1 MTNPYRSLPSI
12 DAVIADK
19 RVSEIAKLHGH
30 DAVVNLAREIL
41 ETQRIKIS
49 RGGEKSEDTVT
60 LLLARSK
67 SLESRLVGVVNAT
80 GVIIHTNLGRAP
92 LSRSAIEAMRRITTS
107 YSTLEFD
114 LSDGTRSSR
123 DQHLESLLCSLTG
136 AEAALVVNNGASAL
150 LLALAALCAGG
161 EVPISRGQ
169 LVEIGGGF
177 RIPDVMRESGAVI
190 VEVGTTNRT
199 YASDYEMAMND
210 DTKGVL
216 RVHSSNFTTI
226 GFTAST
232 SIADLA
238 EIAERR
244 NLVLIDDLGS
254 GALIDTQEYGLAS
267 EPLVQDSVSA
277 GAHVVLFSGD
287 KLIGGPQAGIIVGRK
302 HEIDL
307 MKRHPLARAVRI
319 DKASIAGLIETLKH
333 YSTGKAI
340 QEIPVWQMI
349 AEPVD
354 QLAMRA
360 RRWARV
366 CPQHCETL
374 EEHSTIGGG
383 SLPGEEI
390 PTVVCAIRPPTG
402 DVDELVMTLRKRPIP
417 IIARIKDERVLLDPR
432 TVDPREDGHVEQALS
447 TICSAHR
454 PTSISGSTSPER

>member
-49 RGGEKSEDTVT
+49 RGGETSEDTVT

-333 YSTGKAI
+333 YSTGNAI
-340 QEIPVWQMI
+340 QEIPVWRMI

>member
-12 DAVIADK
+12 DAVIADE
-19 RVSEIAKLHGH
+19 RVSELAKTHGH
-30 DAVVNLAREIL
+30 DVVVNLAREIL
-41 ETQRIKIS
+41 KTQRAKIS
-49 RGGEKSEDTVT
+49 HDGEKNEDTVT
-60 LLLARSK
+60 LLLEQSE

-114 LSDGTRSSR
+114 LSHGTRSSR
-123 DQHLESLLCSLTG
+123 DQHLESLLCTLTG

-177 RIPDVMRESGAVI
+177 RIPDVMRESGAAI

-199 YASDYEMAMND
+199 YASDYEMALND
-210 DTKGVL
+210 NTKGVL

-238 EIAERR
+238 EIAKRR

-254 GALIDTQEYGLAS
+254 GALIDTQQYGLAS
-267 EPLVQDSVSA
+267 EPLVQDSILA

-302 HEIDL
+302 RELDV
-307 MKRHPLARAVRI
+307 MKHHPLARAVRI
-319 DKASIAGLIETLKH
+319 DKASIAGLAETLKH
-333 YSTGKAI
+333 YSTGNAVK
-340 QEIPVWQMI
+340 EIPVWRMI

-354 QLAMRA
+354 QIAMRA

-366 CPQHCETL
+366 CPEHCDTI
-374 EEHSTIGGG
+374 EEHSTVGGG

-390 PTVVCAIRPPTG
+390 PTVVCSLRPPTG

-432 TVDPREDGHVEQALS
+432 TVHPREDGHVEQALS

-454 PTSISGSTSPER
+454 PTSISGRNRPGR